1 MNARERVLASLN
13 HQQPDKIPFDLGGTS
28 VSSLHVSCV
37 AELRDY
43 YKLPKEPVTAWS
55 ISSMAAIVPPELA
68 DKMGCDAAAAIARGG
83 PFGLPRED
91 YKPWTMPGG
100 QEILV
105 PGLFNPT
112 PDGEGGWYVHP
123 QGDTNCPPS
132 GHMPTKCY
140 YFDNIEPN
148 IEVDEDHLDPADN
161 LEEFSVLSPQDL
173 RYIVRSVEEAYQTG
187 RAVILNAPGATL
199 GDISWVPG
207 GGLKHPKGIRRIE
220 EWYISP
226 LIRPDYVKEV
236 FDRQTD
242 IAITNLQ
249 YIKDACGDKIDVV
262 YTCGTDFGHQTGQ
275 FCSPA
280 VFRDVWTPSYRKV
293 NDWIHAN
300 TTWKIIKHSCG
311 AVAPLI
317 PCFIEAGFDVL
328 NPVQV
333 SAVDMDA
340 KRLKTEFGRDLSFWG
355 GGIDTQLTLP
365 FGTPAEVRK
374 QVLER
379 CEIFGKDG
387 GFVFNPIHNV
397 QQAVPIQNIVA
408 MIDAVKE
415 FNGER

>member
-1 MNARERVLASLN
+1 
-13 HQQPDKIPFDLGGTS
+13 
-28 VSSLHVSCV
+28 
-37 AELRDY
+37 
-43 YKLPKEPVTAWS
+43 
-55 ISSMAAIVPPELA
+55 MAAIIPPELA
-68 DKMGCDAAAAIARGG
+68 DKMGCDAAAAISRGG

-123 QGDTNCPPS
+123 QGDTSCPPS

-148 IEVDEDHLDPADN
+148 IEVDEDHLNPADN
-161 LEEFSVLSPQDL
+161 VEEFSVLSPQDL

-242 IAITNLQ
+242 IAINNLQ

-262 YTCGTDFGHQTGQ
+262 YTCGTDFGYQTGQ

-280 VFRDVWTPSYRKV
+280 VFRDVWTPSYRKM

-311 AVAPLI
+311 AVVPLI

-355 GGIDTQLTLP
+355 GGVDTQLTLP

-379 CEIFGKDG
+379 CAIFGKNG

-397 QQAVPIQNIVA
+397 QQAVPVQNIVA